1 MWNLASRSSRFCG
14 SSASRRENCISVS
27 TSPSPFRDSFAVAT
41 ETIQWKAF
49 SVGICTTKAM
59 PITVKFRSVTGQA
72 GQNTQMGLLEFLWL
86 ICEVSLPSRC
96 NWNTML
102 LAFSE
107 PVGSTIFQD
116 IVWGWSRW
124 KTHGLTIRI
133 PRRTHFNISCFACT
147 SGSSRETQ
155 SLVTKILP
163 LAQERGGERGDRG
176 GDSGGEKV
184 SRERIC
190 RDPTD
195 RRLPASTWGT

>member
-1 MWNLASRSSRFCG
+1 MESIL
-14 SSASRRENCISVS
+14 
-27 TSPSPFRDSFAVAT
+27 TL
-41 ETIQWKAF
+41 
-49 SVGICTTKAM
+49 
-59 PITVKFRSVTGQA
+59 QA

-86 ICEVSLPSRC
+86 ICKVSLPSRC

-124 KTHGLTIRI
+124 KTHGLTVRI
-133 PRRTHFNISCFACT
+133 PLRITHFNISCFACT
-147 SGSSRETQ
+147 SGRSRETR
-155 SLVTKILP
+155 SVVTKTLL
-163 LAQERGGERGDRG
+163 LAEERGGERGDRA
-176 GDSGGEKV
+176 GDSGGEGEREGERV

-195 RRLPASTWGT
+195 RRLPALNWEV